1 LKQASRSGMS
11 QMQPFHNGDRLTQ
24 PEFHK
29 AYSNMPESF
38 RAELIAGMV
47 HEPPPPSLM
56 HAEEDNLVGTL
67 LGLYSIHTP
76 GTQAGNNGTVV
87 LSDEDE
93 VQPDSFLRIRPEYG
107 GQSTNWRKFIKGAPE
122 LVVEIALT
130 SRAID
135 LHVKKDRYAKFGVM
149 EYIVYCLEPR
159 GFLWF
164 DLQRGGT
171 RSEDDGGICGS
182 AVFPGL
188 CINTRALLEGEKN
201 LLIDCLL
208 QGIRGL
214 EHDRFAA
221 KLVSRKG

>member
-1 LKQASRSGMS
+1 MSRRT
-11 QMQPFHNGDRLTQ
+11 QPFYNGDKFTQ
-24 PEFHK
+24 LEFHK

-47 HEPPPPSLM
+47 HEPPPPSLV
-56 HAEEDNLVGTL
+56 HSEEDNLISTL

-93 VQPDSFLRIRPEYG
+93 VQPDSFLRILPEYG
-107 GQSTNWRKFIKGAPE
+107 GQSANWRKVIKGAPE
-122 LVVEIALT
+122 LVVEISLT

-135 LHVKKDRYAKFGVM
+135 LHVKKERYAKFGVM

-159 GFLWF
+159 EFFWF
-164 DLQRGGT
+164 DLQRERI
-171 RSEDDGGICGS
+171 RSEDEGEICAS

-188 CINTRALLEGEKN
+188 CINTRALLEGHKN
-201 LLIDCLL
+201 LLLDCLL
-208 QGIRGL
+208 RSIQGG
-214 EHDRFAA
+214 EHKRFAA
-221 KLVSRKG
+221 ELASRKG